1 MPIGTL
7 PHFSER
13 DVYFVVY
20 APAYE
25 RTSGGIHALH
35 ALAEDLYAMGCT
47 VGMLAASGMP
57 GARTPII
64 TPEQLFQIKSS
75 GMLLV
80 AIYPEIVVE
89 NTLQAD
95 YVVWWLL
102 NFPGFIRRNWDGS
115 HEWADRIVCFGPEVG
130 KDCRCDGKLIYP
142 LYDPDLFFPNPD
154 IPKTETVY
162 YVNRILTVAE
172 TIQKPVEPTYI
183 LDPKISL
190 SYKQLRALFWKSKV
204 VITHE
209 WSGTMVIAQMCGVP
223 VVFIE
228 SALFSPETHKGE
240 LFMYGSAWGYST
252 ENLLA
257 ATRTLSSVAQIHK
270 DRKAVW
276 HHDVASEL
284 KIWID
289 SAKRKF

>member
-1 MPIGTL
+1 MLPMSL

-13 DVYFVVY
+13 DILFVVY
-20 APAYE
+20 APAYQ
-25 RTSGGIHALH
+25 RGSGGIHAIH
-35 ALAEDLYAMGCT
+35 ALAEDMHAMGCN
-47 VGMLAASGMP
+47 VAMLAASGMP
-57 GARTPII
+57 GGRVPVIDPAYLETAR
-64 TPEQLFQIKSS
+64 SS
-75 GMLLV
+75 GLLIIG
-80 AIYPEIVVE
+80 IYPEIVTE
-89 NTLQAD
+89 NVLNAD

-102 NFPGFIRRNWDGS
+102 NYPGFIRKNWDGS

-172 TIQKPVEPTYI
+172 SIQKPVEPTYI
-183 LDPKISL
+183 LDPKNAL

-204 VITHE
+204 IITHE
-209 WSGTMVIAQMCGVP
+209 WSGTMVIAQLCGVP
-223 VVFIE
+223 VIFIE

-240 LFMYGSAWGYST
+240 VFMYGSAWGYSDHSLQT
-252 ENLLA
+252 
-257 ATRTLSSVAQIHK
+257 ATRTLNSVAQIHK

-276 HHDVASEL
+276 HHDLASEL
-284 KIWID
+284 NIWID
-289 SAKRKF
+289 SAKTK